1 MYYQL
6 RFIYVFVCTTIL
18 VPILLI
24 LLKPLLK
31 LFGITINWDTNAYLF
46 IYWFSNDI
54 AYVFLSSRRSK
65 LSTCNLFWFN
75 NNENVT

>member
-1 MYYQL
+1 MLVLSIMYHKL

-46 IYWFSNDI
+46 IYWFNQINYKPST
-54 AYVFLSSRRSK
+54 VK
-65 LSTCNLFWFN
+65 LINKGYILLITKL
-75 NNENVT
+75 V